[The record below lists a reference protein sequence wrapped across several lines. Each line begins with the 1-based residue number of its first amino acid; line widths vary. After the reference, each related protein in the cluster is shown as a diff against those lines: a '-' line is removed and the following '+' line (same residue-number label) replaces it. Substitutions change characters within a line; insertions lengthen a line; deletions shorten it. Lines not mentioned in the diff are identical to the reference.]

1 MFWIV
6 LGTVAVAVVLGKL
19 AAEVFWLSLLKSALL
34 QLAFW
39 LAAGL
44 GLVALWRRVTRRWRQ
59 PNAAAAN

>member
-6 LGTVAVAVVLGKL
+6 LVTVAVAVVLGKL
-19 AAEVFWLSLLKSALL
+19 AAEAFWLSLLKSALL
-34 QLAFW
+34 QLGFW

-44 GLVALWRRVTRRWRQ
+44 GLVALWCRLTRRSRQ

>member
-6 LGTVAVAVVLGKL
+6 LVAVAVAVVLGKL
-19 AAEVFWLSLLKSALL
+19 AAEVFWLSLLKAALL

-44 GLVALWRRVTRRWRQ
+44 GLFTLWRRFARRGRRTY
-59 PNAAAAN
+59 